1 MCLTQPYNRA
11 SQRTSLPSWAW
22 VGHAAVQ
29 LAGSTHRPH
38 SKAQVAWKDLSQSPW
53 LQSIHMPGFPH
64 KQQVYRCAE
73 GAELEGRRRGMQ
85 VTYDCGIPACCHG
98 DMHLQEAILHRAHAS
113 TWGGEDNLCAL

>member
-1 MCLTQPYNRA
+1 MFAAEGMHGVGVGDGVLMCPTQPYNRA
-11 SQRTSLPSWAW
+11 SQRTSLSSWAW

-85 VTYDCGIPACCHG
+85 VTYDCVHTS
-98 DMHLQEAILHRAHAS
+98 LLS
-113 TWGGEDNLCAL
+113 W